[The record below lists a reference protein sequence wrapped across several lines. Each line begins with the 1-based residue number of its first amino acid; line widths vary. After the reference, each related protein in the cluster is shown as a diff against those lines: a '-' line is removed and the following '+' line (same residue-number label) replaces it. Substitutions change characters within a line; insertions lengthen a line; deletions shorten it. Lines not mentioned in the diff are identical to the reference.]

1 MESAFHVSSNEDNMA
16 ISLFRKAADAIV
28 AKSELAAQVSSMQ
41 ANQYRLDADVSRLT
55 TERNNMDDT
64 IRYLTSQ
71 LTQAKVELADALAN
85 NDRHVLAIADLEHRN
100 ATLDNEVL
108 TLRKERDDAQF
119 DLLDER
125 EEHAK
130 TKTERDDAKAKLAAI
145 QSALGLPQPAAE
157 PEVSAPSTFRPEPAG
172 DLPPVHPEP
181 SATESGVGCDSVI
194 NAGNSTPTPEAPLPT
209 GSPAS
214 PSQGPMAN
222 EPVEP
227 HPWWAYPTRD
237 QNVM

>member
-85 NDRHVLAIADLEHRN
+85 NDRHVLAIAELEHRN
-100 ATLDNEVL
+100 ADLDNEVL

-119 DLLDER
+119 DRLDER
-125 EEHAK
+125 EEHAH
-130 TKTERDDAKAKLAAI
+130 TKT
-145 QSALGLPQPAAE
+145 
-157 PEVSAPSTFRPEPAG
+157 
-172 DLPPVHPEP
+172 
-181 SATESGVGCDSVI
+181 
-194 NAGNSTPTPEAPLPT
+194 
-209 GSPAS
+209 
-214 PSQGPMAN
+214 
-222 EPVEP
+222 
-227 HPWWAYPTRD
+227 
-237 QNVM
+237 